1 MRVKCW
7 CSIDF
12 DQPESSNPADEEY
25 HKNDLRIKNSHHWKI
40 SSAIYRDDGKN
51 VQVLYVI
58 TKLRQEI
65 AYRMA

>member
-40 SSAIYRDDGKN
+40 SSAIYRDDRKN
-51 VQVLYVI
+51 VQVL
-58 TKLRQEI
+58 
-65 AYRMA
+65 